1 MAIYKNKRVGIKMGE
16 IDITNKIKII
26 EQLKSQ
32 LLMNMSSLFCNMASD
47 DGDNKNNIDLLADI
61 VILTYLLSDK
71 LGTSFEGLD
80 IKVKNKL
87 KIALLTEEEQS
98 KWRSQIALLSRHFNI

>member
-1 MAIYKNKRVGIKMGE
+1 MGE
-16 IDITNKIKII
+16 IDIAQKIKII

-32 LLMNMSSLFCNMASD
+32 LLTNVSSIFSNMASD
-47 DGDNKNNIDLLADI
+47 DGDSKSSIDLLADNI
-61 VILTYLLSDK
+61 ILTYLLADK

-87 KIALLTEEEQS
+87 RIALLTEQEQS

>member
-1 MAIYKNKRVGIKMGE
+1 MGE

-32 LLMNMSSLFCNMASD
+32 LLMDVSSVFSNMASD
-47 DGDNKNNIDLLADI
+47 EGDNKNNIDLLADI
-61 VILTYLLSDK
+61 VIITYLLSDK

-87 KIALLTEEEQS
+87 KIALLTEEGQS
-98 KWRSQIALLSRHFNI
+98 KWRSQLALLSRHFDN